1 MSEIRVDTISE
12 KTSANGVAV
21 DGVTLKDGGFTATLG
36 STITTADN
44 TTQLTLKST
53 DADAS
58 VGPDFVLQ
66 RDSGSPAD
74 DDSLGRIRFVADND
88 AGEALDHISINATIR
103 DASDGTEDAQLTFN
117 MLTAGAVVDAFHISP
132 TETVFNDASADRNFR
147 IESNGNDSMLV
158 VDGENNRVGIGT
170 SSPGTG
176 TTLHLNNTSTVL
188 KIQGASANNAY
199 IDFTAA
205 NTWTIGTNTGAGVN
219 DNSFGIVD
227 GSNIAIECS
236 TSEVIINQNSQ
247 DIDFR
252 VESNNQTHMF
262 FIDGGAEFVSTGD
275 TAPDVSRLGLC
286 LNQAGNDGNILTLKS
301 SDIAHGMTD
310 NAETDTYFF
319 IKKNNPTEG
328 GVYMQ
333 GHSETASP
341 GIRITGA
348 TTTAS
353 TGEAANVEGS
363 IHLEGSLKSNN
374 SIDAHGADDNILIVR
389 NHGTTNFIVK
399 GDGEL
404 FSNQSATVGTYDAYE
419 DAQLVRAYDLNH
431 MQGVINSKFDKFVQY
446 NKDDLV
452 KARLIGKDENGN
464 ATSFVNWTGMS
475 RLHNG
480 AIWQQYEKHQKL
492 ASAFYKLA
500 TKTIGKEEA
509 DKLLTEEEIQ
519 LLN

>member
-147 IESNGNDSMLV
+147 IESNGNATMLV
-158 VDGENNRVGIGT
+158 VDGENNRVGIG
-170 SSPGTG
+170 SNPDLGAG
-176 TTLHLNNTSTVL
+176 LHIKTADS
-188 KIQGASANNAY
+188 GASAHANADELVIESSGNGGMTLLNGTSSTGVIHFGDSGNNA
-199 IDFTAA
+199 
-205 NTWTIGTNTGAGVN
+205 IGFIAYSHALNHMTFSADNEDPCLTVHNAQIVSMGVTEN
-219 DNSFGIVD
+219 
-227 GSNIAIECS
+227 
-236 TSEVIINQNSQ
+236 
-247 DIDFR
+247 
-252 VESNNQTHMF
+252 
-262 FIDGGAEFVSTGD
+262 
-275 TAPDVSRLGLC
+275 APDVAAGLC
-286 LNQAGNDGNILTLKS
+286 ISQGGSDGNIMTFKN
-301 SDIAHGMTD
+301 SDFSGGADEGE
-310 NAETDTYFF
+310 ADTFASF
-319 IKKNNPTEG
+319 KKQGANDG
-328 GVYMQ
+328 GLAILGV
-333 GHSETASP
+333 T
-341 GIRITGA
+341 
-348 TTTAS
+348 
-353 TGEAANVEGS
+353 EAANLALVMRASCDSASVTTTTSTSGYGVFATNSVKRDGS
-363 IHLEGSLKSNN
+363 GNLGHLAANDNMCTFLNN
-374 SIDAHGADDNILIVR
+374 D
-389 NHGTTNFIVK
+389 TTEVIFK
-399 GDGEL
+399 GDGEIH
-404 FSNQSATVGTYDAYE
+404 SNQTATVDVFDTYD
-419 DAQLVRAYDLNH
+419 DAQLVRAYDLSK
-431 MQGVINSKFDKFVQY
+431 GKYEAGLINSKFDKFVQY
-446 NKDDLV
+446 NAKDLV
-452 KARLIGKDENGN
+452 DANLIGQDEDGTPN
-464 ATSFVNWTGMS
+464 SFVNITGFQ

-480 AIWQQYEKHQKL
+480 AIWQQYEKHQRL